1 MAVAAGHIRS
11 SARLARLLGATA
23 LGVPARRRAVLAA
36 GARRRTC
43 SSTPRDVR
51 RASQMLLEADTL
63 VYDNDNNTVT
73 AAGGVQIDYGGNKLV
88 AQRSPTTARPA
99 RLVASGDVALVDSDG
114 TKVYSDEI
122 DITDDFADGFVNAL
136 RVETVDKTYF
146 AAESAEREGGVLTT
160 FNNGVYTACE
170 PCEEKPNKRADL
182 AHQGAEDHLER
193 PGQDGAL
200 RELALRVLRPP
211 DRLRRRPSR
220 SPTRRSSARR
230 GFLFPGVTFKSE
242 LGAGINIPFYFA
254 LSPTYDLT
262 LNGRYY
268 TKQGFLGMAEW
279 RQRFNNGQ
287 YSLRIAGIYQQDPE
301 AFDPAHCRSRTAGRP
316 QQAARHD
323 GHRRAR
329 SRSTRAGPSAG
340 TSCCSPTRIFP
351 IPTGSPAS
359 TTTCTSRELYLTG
372 LDGRNYFDL
381 RAMKFQVQEQYLDDQ
396 LLARNDEQ
404 PWLLPSFDYSYTPD
418 QPVFG
423 GELNFDMNAQVIHRS
438 ALDYFPGRAQRARS
452 LEGNDG
458 RLTAEAEWKKSLIT
472 DAGLV
477 ITPMF
482 DVRGD
487 AIGSDLTPAS
497 LAAINNMAGALN
509 GLAYSPEGDVYNG
522 VVSDLAN
529 FYQRFMATAGL
540 ELRWPLLFSL
550 PDCSHVLEPVA
561 QVFARPNAAYQG
573 KLGIPNEDAQS
584 FVFDATTLFERD
596 KFSGFDRIEG
606 GTRANLG
613 MRYSGSFASGWT
625 TNALFGQSYQLGG
638 ENPFAEPDLVNA
650 GAFSGLETDVSD
662 YVALAGFA
670 TPHGLSASV
679 SGRFDEQTFEARRT
693 ELRGAYSNPIWSLSG
708 RYAFIQAQPL
718 YGFPDDRREMTVGA
732 STQVRKNWR
741 VFGSGTYDLEA
752 DTLVQDSARLQL
764 QRRVLHLFDDLLAK
778 PRPRHPGYDPVDRL
792 QRVVPHARRFRH
804 QLLLVRHHPIGESH
818 RFAA

>member
-1 MAVAAGHIRS
+1 MSVVQATFRS
-11 SARLARLLGATA
+11 SARLSRLIGATA
-23 LGVPARRRAVLAA
+23 LSGLLGGAAMLLPALAA
-36 GARRRTC
+36 KGVQLDAP
-43 SSTPRDVR
+43 SIPSG
-51 RASQMLLEADTL
+51 SQMLLEADTL
-63 VYDNDNNTVT
+63 TYDQDNNTVT
-73 AAGGVQIDYGGNKLV
+73 AAGRVQIDYGGNKLV
-88 AQRSPTTARPA
+88 AKKVTYNRKTG
-99 RLVASGDVALVDSDG
+99 RLVASGDVALIDSTG

-122 DITDDFADGFVNAL
+122 DITDDFADGFLNAL
-136 RVETVDKTYF
+136 RIETVDKAYF
-146 AAESAEREGGVLTT
+146 AAESAEREGGNLTT
-160 FNNGVYTACE
+160 FNNGVYTACA
-170 PCEEKPNKRADL
+170 PCEKNPNRAPIWRIKARKIIWNGQAKTVRFENSRFELFGRPIAYAPAFEMPDPTVKRK
-182 AHQGAEDHLER
+182 
-193 PGQDGAL
+193 
-200 RELALRVLRPP
+200 
-211 DRLRRRPSR
+211 
-220 SPTRRSSARR
+220 T
-230 GFLFPGVTFKSE
+230 GFLIPGVIFQSK
-242 LGAGINIPFYFA
+242 LGTGIDIPFYVA

-287 YSLRIAGIYQQDPE
+287 YVLRMAGIDQQDPE
-301 AFDPAHCRSRTAGRP
+301 AFDPLTVDR
-316 QQAARHD
+316 
-323 GHRRAR
+323 
-329 SRSTRAGPSAG
+329 GPPDDPNKLRGMIGSKG
-340 TSCCSPTRIFP
+340 SFKINPRWTWGWDLLLQSDKNFSYTYRIPGFNDYVHQ
-351 IPTGSPAS
+351 SQ
-359 TTTCTSRELYLTG
+359 LYLTG

-438 ALDYFPGRAQRARS
+438 ALDYFPDVPSVRGV
-452 LEGNDG
+452 EGNDG
-458 RLTAEAEWKKSLIT
+458 RLTAEAEWQKSLIT

-497 LAAINNMAGALN
+497 LAAINNMAGSLN

-540 ELRWPLLFSL
+540 EMRWPLLFSL
-550 PDCSHVLEPVA
+550 PDGSHVLEPVA

-718 YGFPDDRREMTVGA
+718 YGFPDDRREMTVGG

-741 VFGSGTYDLEA
+741 LFGSGTYDLEA
-752 DTLVQDSARLQL
+752 DTLVQDSAGFSYSDECFTYSMTFSQSR
-764 QRRVLHLFDDLLAK
+764 
-778 PRPRHPGYDPVDRL
+778 DRDTRDTT
-792 QRVVPHARRFRH
+792 QSIGFNVSFRTLGDFGTNSSSFGTT
-804 QLLLVRHHPIGESH
+804 Q
-818 RFAA
+818 